1 MIRYT
6 IAYAATAVVFLGV
19 DYIWLSRAIGFYR
32 NSLGDLLAEKPNL
45 PAAAAFYLIYFVG
58 IVVFAV
64 MPAARNGGWVSAL
77 SLGGLL
83 GLVAYATY
91 DLTNLATLS
100 RWPLVVVCRRYG
112 LGNLC
117 HRSGIPGRLRRNP
130 DLRTHRV
137 RYLRY
142 SGIDEP
148 LRLGFNAV
156 FGAFSIQENTC
167 SR

>member
-1 MIRYT
+1 MIRYS
-6 IAYAATAVVFLGV
+6 IAYAVTAVVFLAV
-19 DYIWLSRAIGFYR
+19 DYIWLSRAMGFYR

-91 DLTNLATLS
+91 DLTNLATFS
-100 RWPLVVVCRRYG
+100 RWPLVVAAVDMVWGTFVTALASLAGFVAIRAFA
-112 LGNLC
+112 
-117 HRSGIPGRLRRNP
+117 P
-130 DLRTHRV
+130 
-137 RYLRY
+137 
-142 SGIDEP
+142 ID
-148 LRLGFNAV
+148 
-156 FGAFSIQENTC
+156 
-167 SR
+167 